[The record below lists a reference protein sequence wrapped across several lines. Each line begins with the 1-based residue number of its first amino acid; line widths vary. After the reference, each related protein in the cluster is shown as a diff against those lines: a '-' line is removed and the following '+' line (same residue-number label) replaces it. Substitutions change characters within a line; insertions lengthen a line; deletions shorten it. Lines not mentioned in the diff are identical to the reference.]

1 MKKNKDKNKDK
12 EPASPEPQKIP
23 QVHDLSSRVPDM
35 SDAEL
40 AVFLGNAKR
49 LQASGSA
56 IQKKSAETLIPLID
70 EEMAKRL
77 AAKEAAKAA
86 KRKKPKASATEA
98 APAPA
103 PDEAPQS

>member
-35 SDAEL
+35 SDPEL
-40 AVFLGNAKR
+40 ATFLANAKR

-56 IQKKSAETLIPLID
+56 IQKKSAEGLIPLID

-86 KRKKPKASATEA
+86 KRKKPKAKA
-98 APAPA
+98 A
-103 PDEAPQS
+103 

>member
-40 AVFLGNAKR
+40 ATFLANAKR

-56 IQKKSAETLIPLID
+56 IQKKSAEVLVPLID
-70 EEMAKRL
+70 EEMARRL

-86 KRKKPKASATEA
+86 KRKKPKAKA
-98 APAPA
+98 AEGEPAPVV
-103 PDEAPQS
+103 DEVSQS